1 MKTFNSADRNFT
13 RGTIP
18 SELGD
23 LSLWPTVDQTAL
35 PEEVLASFCNR
46 VEAIRLFVEHSS
58 VSLADIERKTGVPR
72 QRIEGL
78 FAKCIAE
85 SSDGRMWGFRALIP
99 YKFRK
104 GYERRKKA
112 SITRSGLGGDSG
124 LFAQLL
130 LRHDVLVEFIDKEIR
145 NRAVPIK
152 SVRQVRIYLIDLHS
166 KFIELCR
173 RLNIKSNE
181 YPFNRDEMGLRSL
194 QQYVKKRLSSSFEL
208 AARSEGA
215 TYVRPARHGHELQG
229 SRPAIRLLDEVQID
243 GHRIDLR
250 LSIAIADPFG
260 METIIEIERVWILV
274 VVDVATRA
282 ALGYSLAIARQYSAN
297 DVVNAI
303 CNALIPQAPRKLTIP
318 MLAYPPGSG
327 FPNYRFPE
335 MAYACWRV
343 LALDRASTHLAQNT
357 LALVTRTVG
366 CWTDAGPVGEP
377 IVRGIVERFFHLL
390 SQHFAHKLPG
400 TTGRSPDDI
409 ARVLADPNN
418 NIKWLM
424 RLSELEELIDVVIAE
439 HNCSPT
445 IGLGARTPL
454 EAVDFH
460 LRKLKEL
467 NQELRHIPSSKRSD
481 LYLLHNEEVVTVRGS
496 LKGGVRPHINFHGA
510 KYTNSTMEKL
520 PQLIGTE
527 LRIRY
532 NENDISSMKAF
543 YMDGAEFGIIIAEH
557 PWGRTPH
564 SLKLRKAILRAQRL
578 GRFKIRPGQNPI
590 SAYLEFKQA
599 QATGSRQAATSY
611 AWALKQASA
620 SRASQ
625 TDAPSEKHSESAEA
639 TTQSQQPEVQP
650 APIVKTLRIKQTF
663 HSR

>member
-1 MKTFNSADRNFT
+1 MKTFNSADKNFT
-13 RGTIP
+13 RRAIP

-23 LSLWPTVDQTAL
+23 LSLWPTVDQAAL
-35 PEEVLASFCNR
+35 PKDALKVFCSR

-58 VSLADIERKTGVPR
+58 TSLADIERKTGVPR
-72 QRIEGL
+72 QRLEGM

-85 SSDGRMWGFRALIP
+85 ASDGRIWGFRALIP
-99 YKFRK
+99 YRFRK
-104 GYERRKKA
+104 GYERRKNA
-112 SITRSGLGGDSG
+112 SITRGSQGGDSG

-130 LRHDVLVEFIDKEIR
+130 LRHNVLVEFIDKEIR
-145 NRAVPIK
+145 NRALPIK
-152 SVRQVRIYLIDLHS
+152 SVRQVRIYLIDMHG
-166 KFIELCR
+166 KFIELCKK
-173 RLNIKSNE
+173 LNIKSNE

-194 QQYVKKRLSSSFEL
+194 QQYVKKRLSTSFEL

-215 TYVRPARHGHELQG
+215 KYVRPERHDNEQQR

-250 LSIAIADPFG
+250 LSVAIADPFG

-303 CNALIPQAPRKLTIP
+303 CNSLIPQAPRKLTIP
-318 MLAYPPGSG
+318 TLTYPPGSG
-327 FPNYRFPE
+327 FPNHRFPE

-377 IVRGIVERFFHLL
+377 IVRGVVERFFHLL

-400 TTGRSPDDI
+400 TTGASPDDI
-409 ARVLADPNN
+409 ARVLADPDN

-424 RLSELEELIDVVIAE
+424 RLNELEELIDVVIAE
-439 HNCSPT
+439 HNCAPT

-460 LRKLKEL
+460 LRKLKES
-467 NQELRHIPSSKRSD
+467 NQALRHIPSSKRSD
-481 LYLLHNEEVVTVRGS
+481 LYLLHNEDVVTVRGS
-496 LKGGVRPHINFHGA
+496 LKKGVRAHINFHGA
-510 KYTNSTMEKL
+510 SYTNSTMEKL
-520 PQLIGTE
+520 PQLIGTQ

-543 YMDGAEFGIIIAEH
+543 YLDGSECGIIIAEH
-557 PWGRTPH
+557 PWGTTPH

-590 SAYLEFKQA
+590 SAYLEFKEA

-620 SRASQ
+620 SQASPSAVFPQ
-625 TDAPSEKHSESAEA
+625 HPSESEAVTVEP
-639 TTQSQQPEVQP
+639 QQPVTQGAP
-650 APIVKTLRIKQTF
+650 AVKTLRIKQTF